1 MVCTHL
7 ADTFHTQKFGKLG
20 HAFAPKI
27 LYIYF
32 LSQDPD
38 YFNSDPQLW
47 FNFTLL
53 SAQCKELMRVSKE
66 NTLRL
71 GNGSVVEPVQS

>member
-7 ADTFHTQKFGKLG
+7 ADTFHTQKFGKLER
-20 HAFAPKI
+20 AFRF
-27 LYIYF
+27 YIYF
-32 LSQDPD
+32 LSPDPD

-71 GNGSVVEPVQS
+71 GNGSVVEPDQS